1 MTKDN
6 SKDYKAGVATAL
18 GASGAAAGVG
28 MKAAGFYTVTHAVT
42 GSTMLASTFGGASGA
57 GTLGIIAGTGKGIGF
72 AAAVL
77 MSWKVIG
84 LAAVGAICV
93 ASYKYLT
100 NNSDA
105 DEETEPP
112 TDEPNT

>member
-42 GSTMLASTFGGASGA
+42 GSTMLASTLGGASDA
-57 GTLGIIAGTGKGIGF
+57 GTVGIIGGTAGLIGGT
-72 AAAVL
+72 AAVL
-77 MSWKVIG
+77 MSPLFIGGAIG
-84 LAAVGAICV
+84 LAGYGV
-93 ASYKYLT
+93 YKYCT